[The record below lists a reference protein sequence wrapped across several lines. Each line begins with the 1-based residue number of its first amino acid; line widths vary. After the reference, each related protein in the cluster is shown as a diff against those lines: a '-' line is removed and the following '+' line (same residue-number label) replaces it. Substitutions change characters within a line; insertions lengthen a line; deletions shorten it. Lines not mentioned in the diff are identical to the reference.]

1 MFLTA
6 LAGEVQAA
14 STITDSLISA
24 LTTVAND
31 CLSFVGSALPI
42 ALPVVGAGVVVAF
55 GIKTFKRITSKA

>member
-14 STITDSLISA
+14 SVNESLISA

-31 CLSFVGSALPI
+31 CLSFIGSALPI

-55 GIKTFKRITSKA
+55 GIKTFKKITSKA

>member
-6 LAGEVQAA
+6 LAGEVQSA
-14 STITDSLISA
+14 STISDSLISA

-55 GIKTFKRITSKA
+55 GIKTFKRVTSKA

>member
-1 MFLTA
+1 MFPTA

-14 STITDSLISA
+14 STISDSLISA

-55 GIKTFKRITSKA
+55 GIKTFKRVTSKA

>member
-6 LAGEVQAA
+6 LAGEVQAV
-14 STITDSLISA
+14 SVNESLISA

-31 CLSFVGSALPI
+31 CLSFIGSALPI

-55 GIKTFKRITSKA
+55 GIKTFKKITSKA